1 MRELLIKAKNND
13 DKAKLEIIEKYY
25 PLIVKE
31 AKGVFLNGRAFEDVV
46 QIGIVNLLNA
56 INKFDLSK
64 GYEKFSSYA
73 LWAIKNGYR
82 YLLRSEIKYN
92 TEISVDK
99 AYDGAETEFINTIED
114 VNSNIEDIYLNSVD
128 YDKIHKALKVLDFEE
143 KELID
148 FLYFDNLKPNLSR
161 YARLKNKDYYY
172 CVCLRNRAFS
182 KMRSIINKDI
192 F

>member
-1 MRELLIKAKNND
+1 MRDLLIKAKNND

-31 AKGVFLNGRAFEDVV
+31 AKGVFLNSRSFEDVV

-56 INKFDLSK
+56 LNKFDLSK

-73 LWAIKNGYR
+73 LWSIKNGYR

-114 VNSNIEDIYLNSVD
+114 VNSNIEEIYLNSVD
-128 YDKIHKALKVLDFEE
+128 YDKIHESLKVLDFEE
-143 KELID
+143 RELID
-148 FLYFDNLKPNLSR
+148 FLYFDNLKPNLSK
-161 YARLKNKDYYY
+161 YSKLTNKDYYY

-182 KMRSIINKDI
+182 KMRQVIKKDI
-192 F
+192 I

>member
-1 MRELLIKAKNND
+1 MRDLLIKAKNND

-31 AKGVFLNGRAFEDVV
+31 AKSVFLNGRSFEDVV

-56 INKFDLSK
+56 LNKFDLSK
-64 GYEKFSSYA
+64 GHEKFSSYA
-73 LWAIKNGYR
+73 LWSIKNGYR

-114 VNSNIEDIYLNSVD
+114 VNSNIEEIYLNSVD
-128 YDKIHKALKVLDFEE
+128 YNKIHESLKVLDLEE
-143 KELID
+143 RELID
-148 FLYFDNLKPNLSR
+148 FLYFDNLKPNLSK
-161 YARLKNKDYYY
+161 YSKFTNKDYYY

-182 KMRSIINKDI
+182 KMRKVIKKDI
-192 F
+192 I